1 MPTFSLTD
9 ATPTRRA
16 LGLLAGAFA
25 LIGLAAAP
33 APSLASETDGEMI
46 EPTLG
51 DDGLYHHDFFLQ
63 SFLDL
68 GEDLADS
75 QAEGKRLV
83 VAFEQRGC
91 IYCKKVNVD
100 LLGDPEIHK
109 YVSENFNF
117 IQLNLFGERLVTDF
131 DGEEMPEKELA
142 RRWGVIFT
150 PTILFFPEDPA
161 DAEGMTGKDAAVFNM
176 HGAFGKGTFTAAFEW
191 VKQKGYEGDTH
202 FQQYVADRIAA
213 RRAAEEANQ

>member
-1 MPTFSLTD
+1 MPTLTLFH
-9 ATPTRRA
+9 ALPRRRS
-16 LGLLAGAFA
+16 LGLLAGALA

-33 APSLASETDGEMI
+33 APSRAADSDGEMI

-68 GEDLADS
+68 REDLADS

-131 DGEEMPEKELA
+131 DGEEMPEKQLA

-150 PTILFFPEDPA
+150 PTLLFFPEDPA
-161 DAEGMTGKDAAVFNM
+161 DAEGMTGKEAAVFNM

-191 VKQKGYEGDTH
+191 VNQKGYEGDTH
-202 FQQYVADRIAA
+202 FQQYVADKIAA
-213 RRAAEEANQ
+213 RQAAEGENQ

>member
-1 MPTFSLTD
+1 MPTFSLREI
-9 ATPTRRA
+9 TPTRRA

-25 LIGLAAAP
+25 LIGLATGPAP
-33 APSLASETDGEMI
+33 ALASENEGGMI

-109 YVSENFNF
+109 YVSENYNF

-161 DAEGMTGKDAAVFNM
+161 DAEGMTGKEAAVFNM

-202 FQQYVADRIAA
+202 FQQYVADKIAA
-213 RRAAEEANQ
+213 RRAAEEASQ